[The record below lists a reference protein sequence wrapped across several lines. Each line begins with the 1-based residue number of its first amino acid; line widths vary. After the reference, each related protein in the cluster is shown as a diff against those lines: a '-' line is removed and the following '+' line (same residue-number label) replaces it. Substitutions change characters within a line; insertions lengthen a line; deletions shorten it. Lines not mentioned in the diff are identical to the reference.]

1 MAPEG
6 AASVIPWAP
15 CGGPTLP
22 PGCGTDRHIPLIPLW
37 IARTENLRPQRAAPN
52 PAVGGERRQPGVV
65 AVRFLQLPRYRGRMT
80 PTPGG
85 RTYAA
90 GMRLHPLA
98 ADGLIAAALTTVAV
112 LLGTEAVAQGWPALD
127 PLAWTLVGLLT
138 LPLVLRTRA
147 PVTVCLA
154 VHACWAVY
162 VTLDYWPVVGSFGPM
177 LAVYTVA
184 SLRPTRT
191 AAACAALLAAVWIYA
206 GLRSDSGAMASVVGQ
221 AVGFPLVLWRFG
233 YVARRTGE
241 LTLRLRA
248 EQADRARREVAE
260 ERVRIAREL
269 HDVVAHHIA
278 VINVQAGLA
287 RFVFHTDARTAREA
301 LDTIEGASGEALAEL
316 RRMLGLLRADGVQ
329 GADGAPAPGLGQLD
343 EMVTRVRT
351 GGVGVELRVT
361 GTPRPLPPGVQLCV
375 YRVVQEALTNVLKHA
390 PGADAAV
397 ELAYR
402 AGEVTVSVTDDGP
415 AEGPIPDTPAER
427 GGHGLIGMRERA
439 KLYGGTIAV
448 GPRGEGGFGVRL
460 TLPTPVQAA
469 RRGDTA
475 RE

>member
-1 MAPEG
+1 
-6 AASVIPWAP
+6 
-15 CGGPTLP
+15 
-22 PGCGTDRHIPLIPLW
+22 
-37 IARTENLRPQRAAPN
+37 
-52 PAVGGERRQPGVV
+52 
-65 AVRFLQLPRYRGRMT
+65 MT
-80 PTPGG
+80 PRPGG
-85 RTYAA
+85 RTYPAA
-90 GMRLHPLA
+90 MRLHPLA

-112 LLGTEAVAQGWPALD
+112 LLGTEAVAQGWPALG
-127 PLAWTLVGLLT
+127 PLAWTLVALVN
-138 LPLVLRTRA
+138 LPLALRTRA
-147 PVTVCLA
+147 PVTVCL
-154 VHACWAVY
+154 VSHGWWAVSIA
-162 VTLDYWPVVGSFGPM
+162 LGEWPVVGSFGPM

-184 SLRPTRT
+184 SLRSTRV
-191 AAACAALLAAVWIYA
+191 AAASAALLAGVWICA
-206 GLRSDSGAMASVVGQ
+206 GIVSDADAMASVVGQ

-233 YVARRTGE
+233 YVARRTAE
-241 LTLRLRA
+241 LTRELRA
-248 EQADRARREVAE
+248 EQAARARREVAE

-287 RFVFHTDARTAREA
+287 RFVFHSDAPTARGA

-329 GADGAPAPGLGQLD
+329 GADGAPAPGLDQLG

-351 GGVGVELRVT
+351 GGVGVDLRVT
-361 GTPRPLPPGVQLCV
+361 GEPRALPPGVQLCV

-390 PGADAAV
+390 PGAHAAV
-397 ELAYR
+397 EIAYR

-415 AEGPIPDTPAER
+415 GDARRERVDPDTIPDR

-448 GPRGEGGFGVRL
+448 GPRSEGGFGVRL
-460 TLPTPVQAA
+460 TLPTPVQTA
-469 RRGDTA
+469 RRGDTV

>member
-1 MAPEG
+1 
-6 AASVIPWAP
+6 
-15 CGGPTLP
+15 
-22 PGCGTDRHIPLIPLW
+22 
-37 IARTENLRPQRAAPN
+37 
-52 PAVGGERRQPGVV
+52 
-65 AVRFLQLPRYRGRMT
+65 
-80 PTPGG
+80 
-85 RTYAA
+85 
-90 GMRLHPLA
+90 MRLHPLA

-112 LLGTEAVAQGWPALD
+112 LLGTEAVAQGWPALG
-127 PLAWTLVGLLT
+127 PLAWTLVALVN
-138 LPLVLRTRA
+138 LPLALRTRA
-147 PVTVCLA
+147 PVTVCL
-154 VHACWAVY
+154 VSHGCWAVY
-162 VTLDYWPVVGSFGPM
+162 IALGQWPVAGSFGPM

-184 SLRPTRT
+184 SLRATRV
-191 AAACAALLAAVWIYA
+191 AAASAGLLAGVWIWA
-206 GLRSDSGAMASVVGQ
+206 GLVSGADAMASVVGQ

-241 LTLRLRA
+241 LTRELRA
-248 EQADRARREVAE
+248 EQAERARREVAE

-287 RFVFHTDARTAREA
+287 RFVFHSDAPTARDA

-329 GADGAPAPGLGQLD
+329 GADGAPAPGLDQLD
-343 EMVTRVRT
+343 EMAARVRT
-351 GGVGVELRVT
+351 GGVGVDLRVT
-361 GTPRPLPPGVQLCV
+361 GAPRPLPPGVQLCV

-390 PGADAAV
+390 PGAHAAV

-415 AEGPIPDTPAER
+415 GDGRRQGADPDTIPER

-448 GPRGEGGFGVRL
+448 GPRSEGGFGVRL
-460 TLPTPVQAA
+460 TLPTPVQTA
-469 RRGDTA
+469 RRGDTV

>member
-1 MAPEG
+1 M
-6 AASVIPWAP
+6 
-15 CGGPTLP
+15 
-22 PGCGTDRHIPLIPLW
+22 
-37 IARTENLRPQRAAPN
+37 RP
-52 PAVGGERRQPGVV
+52 
-65 AVRFLQLPRYRGRMT
+65 
-80 PTPGG
+80 
-85 RTYAA
+85 
-90 GMRLHPLA
+90 HSLA

-127 PLAWTLVGLLT
+127 PLAWTLVALLH
-138 LPLVLRTRA
+138 LPLALRTRA

-154 VHACWAVY
+154 VHACWTVY
-162 VTLDYWPVVGSFGPM
+162 VTLGYWPVVGSFGPM

-191 AAACAALLAAVWIYA
+191 AACAALLAGVWIYA
-206 GLRSDSGAMASVVGQ
+206 GVVSDAEAMASVVGQ

-233 YVARRTGE
+233 HVARRTGE
-241 LTLRLRA
+241 LTRQLRA
-248 EQADRARREVAE
+248 EQAERARREVTG

-287 RFVFHTDARTAREA
+287 RFVFDSDARTARDA

-329 GADGAPAPGLGQLD
+329 GADGAPAPGLDQLD
-343 EMVTRVRT
+343 DMVARVRG
-351 GGVGVELRVT
+351 GGVGVELRIT

-390 PGADAAV
+390 PGAHAAV

-402 AGEVTVSVTDDGP
+402 AGEVTVSVTDDGHGTGGREGVDP
-415 AEGPIPDTPAER
+415 ATIPER

-448 GPRGEGGFGVRL
+448 GPRSEGGFGVRL
-460 TLPTPVQAA
+460 TLPTPVQTA
-469 RRGDTA
+469 RRGDA
-475 RE
+475 VRE

>member
-1 MAPEG
+1 
-6 AASVIPWAP
+6 
-15 CGGPTLP
+15 
-22 PGCGTDRHIPLIPLW
+22 
-37 IARTENLRPQRAAPN
+37 
-52 PAVGGERRQPGVV
+52 
-65 AVRFLQLPRYRGRMT
+65 
-80 PTPGG
+80 
-85 RTYAA
+85 
-90 GMRLHPLA
+90 MRLHPLA

-112 LLGTEAVAQGWPALD
+112 LLGTEAVAQGWPALG
-127 PLAWTLVGLLT
+127 PLAWTLVALVN
-138 LPLVLRTRA
+138 LPLALRTRA
-147 PVTVCLA
+147 PVTVCL
-154 VHACWAVY
+154 VSHGWWAVSIA
-162 VTLDYWPVVGSFGPM
+162 LGEWPVVGSFGPM

-184 SLRPTRT
+184 SLRSTRV
-191 AAACAALLAAVWIYA
+191 AAASAALLAGVWICA
-206 GLRSDSGAMASVVGQ
+206 GIVSDADAMASVVGQ

-233 YVARRTGE
+233 YVARRTAE
-241 LTLRLRA
+241 LTRELRA
-248 EQADRARREVAE
+248 EQAARARREVAE

-287 RFVFHTDARTAREA
+287 RFVFHSDAPTARGA

-329 GADGAPAPGLGQLD
+329 GADGAPAPGLDQLG

-351 GGVGVELRVT
+351 GGVGVDLRVT
-361 GTPRPLPPGVQLCV
+361 GEPRALPPGVQLCV

-390 PGADAAV
+390 PGAHAAV
-397 ELAYR
+397 EIAYR

-415 AEGPIPDTPAER
+415 GDARRERVDPDTIPDR

-448 GPRGEGGFGVRL
+448 GPRSEGGFGVRL
-460 TLPTPVQAA
+460 TLPTPVQTA
-469 RRGDTA
+469 RRGDTV